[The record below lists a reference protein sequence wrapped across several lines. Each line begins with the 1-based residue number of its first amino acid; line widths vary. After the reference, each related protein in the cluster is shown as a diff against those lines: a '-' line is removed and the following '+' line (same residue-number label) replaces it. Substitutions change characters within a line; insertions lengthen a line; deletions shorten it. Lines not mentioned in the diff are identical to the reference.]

1 PPTSACARSI
11 SDGDRPMLLEADR
24 LVAGHGDAV
33 AIRDISIALPEGESL
48 AVLGRNGAG
57 KTTLLE
63 TLMGLTTHHGGDI
76 RVGGASILRHAPVRR
91 ARLGLGWVP
100 QERAVFPS
108 LSVEENLRVVQ
119 RPGEWTVARVF
130 ALFPRLQERRR
141 NL

>member
-1 PPTSACARSI
+1 
-11 SDGDRPMLLEADR
+11 MLLEVDR

-76 RVGGASILRHAPVRR
+76 RFGGVPVLSHSPVRR
-91 ARLGLGWVP
+91 ARAGLRWVP
-100 QERAVFPS
+100 HERAVFP
-108 LSVEENLRVVQ
+108 
-119 RPGEWTVARVF
+119 
-130 ALFPRLQERRR
+130 
-141 NL
+141 